1 MKRINC
7 DSRKVSF
14 GMTREARVASTQ
26 ETILL
31 FHFNHPFIAREIS
44 IVKELLEEIKES
56 KKEVGKNFS
65 HLFTILK

>member
-1 MKRINC
+1 
-7 DSRKVSF
+7 
-14 GMTREARVASTQ
+14 MTREARVASTQ
-26 ETILL
+26 ETIL

-65 HLFTILK
+65 HLFIILK